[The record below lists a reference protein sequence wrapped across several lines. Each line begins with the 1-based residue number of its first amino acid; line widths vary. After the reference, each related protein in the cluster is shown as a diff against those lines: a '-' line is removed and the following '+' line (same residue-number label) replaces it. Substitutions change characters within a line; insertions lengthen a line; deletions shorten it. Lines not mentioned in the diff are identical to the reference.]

1 MNTSTHHSV
10 KIGDFS
16 VLYFNARSLLPKIDE
31 FRALSLF
38 HKPHLICIVES
49 WLDNQIL
56 NCELSIDNYDIVRLD
71 RNRQGGGVLIFVTR
85 TLSYNILF
93 SGSPELELIV
103 ISINSSLLSP
113 ITVGLFYRPP
123 NTPVSIF
130 DTLLNSICL
139 HVGVSLLSNF
149 VLLGDFNVNYLNS
162 LCPSYSKLQF
172 LASSLCLTQIVSE
185 PTRLSSS
192 SNTLIDL
199 VFLSAPNNLVSY
211 ATIPALANSD
221 HLGLCVSIT
230 AGSPRACP
238 KRSHRKIWRY
248 AHANFERACE
258 ILDATDWDSLL
269 PRVISTSAGPTG
281 KPDSCKLCWNASHSP
296 PLNPIV
302 S

>member
-31 FRALSLF
+31 LRALSLF
-38 HKPHLICIVES
+38 HKSHFICIVAS

-85 TLSYNILF
+85 ALSYNILF

-113 ITVGLFYRPP
+113 VTVGLFYRPP
-123 NTPVSIF
+123 NTSVSIF

-258 ILDATDWDSLL
+258 ILDATDWDSIFL
-269 PRVISTSAGPTG
+269 G
-281 KPDSCKLCWNASHSP
+281 
-296 PLNPIV
+296 
-302 S
+302 